1 MSPASF
7 QIRVC
12 QNPSCGLRYPLLDAS
27 EFGDRCP
34 MCLGSTIVAI
44 EKRFSPEAKIIG
56 ETTAAH
62 AVLLDN
68 VRSAW
73 NAGSILRSA
82 EAFGF
87 QQAYFCG
94 ITPTPDD
101 PRARKTA
108 LGAETFMEW
117 SAHKN
122 AVHLLHKLKEQ
133 SHAIWALEVT
143 DASTPIASA
152 VSNASTLKDLVL
164 VVGNEVAGVDPGILE
179 IADKVVNLPMN
190 GHKRSFNVAVAFA
203 LAAQWIALD
212 T

>member
-1 MSPASF
+1 
-7 QIRVC
+7 
-12 QNPSCGLRYPLLDAS
+12 
-27 EFGDRCP
+27 
-34 MCLGSTIVAI
+34 MCLGSTIVVI
-44 EKRFSPEAKIIG
+44 EKRLYPENKTIRGA
-56 ETTAAH
+56 TATR

-87 QQAYFCG
+87 HQAYFCG

-108 LGAETFMEW
+108 LGAETFVEW
-117 SAHKN
+117 SAHRN
-122 AVHLLHKLKEQ
+122 AVHLINKLKGE

-143 DASTPIASA
+143 EDSTSIVSA
-152 VSNASTLKDLVL
+152 VSNAGMLKGLVL

-179 IADKVVNLPMN
+179 IADKVVHLPMN
-190 GHKRSFNVAVAFA
+190 GQKRSFNVAVAFA
-203 LAAQWIALD
+203 LAAQWITLD